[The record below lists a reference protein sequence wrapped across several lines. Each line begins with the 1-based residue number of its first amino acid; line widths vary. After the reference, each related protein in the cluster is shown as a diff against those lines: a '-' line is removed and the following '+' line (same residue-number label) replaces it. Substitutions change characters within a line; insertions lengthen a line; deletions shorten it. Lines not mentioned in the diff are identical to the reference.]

1 MLGGRN
7 VAQHFPST
15 KNEVIKMAKKMIQ
28 IKGGKS
34 FGFDGETYNADKY
47 GNIEVPYSEE
57 LIEAC
62 SAHGFTVVGDS
73 PVQPVIATGH
83 DPDKLREDGPTVA
96 EYVKAGYSA
105 MKYPPNGYVSKSTP
119 EEIHAARVAED
130 PTYGQ
135 TKAVVEGETDA
146 EREAREA
153 EERTVAEETKR
164 VEEAKAREIADFIA
178 SLSDLGHKD
187 LVEICEK
194 NDIDIKKNWAS
205 KKIIAA
211 ITAHANDQKFDADK
225 YDAEQE

>member
-1 MLGGRN
+1 M
-7 VAQHFPST
+7 
-15 KNEVIKMAKKMIQ
+15 KKMIEL
-28 IKGGKS
+28 KGKGKS
-34 FGFDGETYNADKY
+34 FGFDGESYAANKEGIVT
-47 GNIEVPYSEE
+47 VPYSEE
-57 LIEAC
+57 LIEAA
-62 SAHGFTVVGDS
+62 SAHGWTIVGDS
-73 PVQPVIATGH
+73 PVQPVVAVGH

-96 EYVKAGYSA
+96 EYVKAGYKA
-105 MKYPPNGYVSKSTP
+105 LHYPPNGYASKSTP

-135 TKAVVEGETDA
+135 TKVVVEDESDA

-164 VEEAKAREIADFIA
+164 VEEAKKKQIEDFLA
-178 SLSDLGHKD
+178 SLADLGHKD

-194 NDIDIKKNWAS
+194 NEIDIKKNWAS

-211 ITAHANDQKFDADK
+211 ISAHAHDQKFDADK